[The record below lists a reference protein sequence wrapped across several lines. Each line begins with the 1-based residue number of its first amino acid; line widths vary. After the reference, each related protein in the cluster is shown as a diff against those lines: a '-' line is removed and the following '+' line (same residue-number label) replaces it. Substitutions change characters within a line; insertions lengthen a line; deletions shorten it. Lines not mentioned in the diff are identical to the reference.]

1 VNPRQVF
8 ADDSEGKQLCTREEP
23 NDRCQ
28 EGETW
33 YRVSAEKESQHN
45 IRKHD
50 ERKEREC
57 EAHPTCNLQGHGCKA
72 GHHVHRMREQFVE
85 RISRSALGA
94 WLVPD
99 WNDGK
104 AVGSPGK

>member
-45 IRKHD
+45 IRKHA
-50 ERKEREC
+50 ERK
-57 EAHPTCNLQGHGCKA
+57 K
-72 GHHVHRMREQFVE
+72 
-85 RISRSALGA
+85 S
-94 WLVPD
+94 
-99 WNDGK
+99 
-104 AVGSPGK
+104 